1 MFDGRRNGI
10 VAVVLRGELECYPL
24 FGFCRRLS
32 RYSDNDVT
40 TGAELPTLI
49 VKIRR
54 CEYQRPAGSDQP
66 P

>member
-24 FGFCRRLS
+24 FGFRRRLS
-32 RYSDNDVT
+32 RHSDDAVT
-40 TGAELPTLI
+40 PGVELPTLV

-54 CEYQRPAGSDQP
+54 YEYQRPAGSDEP